1 MAIRLTGMASGLD
14 TDAMIEEL
22 VSAYGKKKD
31 KYVKAQT
38 KLEWKQDAWK
48 ELNTKINNFYSK
60 QASVLRFSSAYSK
73 KKATSNSSKATVTA
87 SSNAVNGSQT
97 LEINNL
103 AKTGYLTGE
112 VVENKTDASKKI
124 TGSSKLSEMGVKD
137 SYITLKVDGK
147 EKRIDLTEDL
157 TVDKFVAKL
166 KDAGVNANFDEKNQR
181 FFVSAK
187 TSGKAGDF
195 SLTGSSET
203 ANNALKSMGLFSVS
217 TADINKYKEMAAM
230 DIDKETEKRYEAKKA
245 KYTDADTERKNLTDA
260 VATLTKDKES
270 MTATKDTLD
279 YQIVYANKSKDDRK
293 ADYEA
298 AKNRLEELNEKAE
311 ADLTAEEKEEKATLN
326 SNIAAMDAVDK
337 VLDNDVLV
345 EDDINAYKQDLQQ
358 RSDNL
363 ADTLQTNN
371 DTLAKYEDILA
382 DTSDVKLNDY
392 VTGLN
397 TDIDTANQ
405 ALKDQIKAEVTAEQ
419 ANASQIVADYNAG
432 VLKESPTRIAGE
444 DAKITLNGAVFES
457 NTNNFSIN
465 GLTITANALTDKNEK
480 ITINTE
486 TDVDGIYNMIKDFIK
501 EYNTLVTE
509 MDTLYNADSSKGYEP
524 LTDEEKE
531 AMSDKEIEKWEKKI
545 KDSLLRRDSTL
556 QSVSGLMK
564 TAMSQGFLVNGK
576 RMSLSSFGIKTGSY
590 LSTADNEKSAFH
602 IDGDADDS
610 VSSGNTDK
618 LREAIANDPDS
629 VVDFFSQ
636 LTTNLYDKLSTKM
649 RTSTLKSVNTV
660 YNDKSMKR
668 EYDEYTDTIKKWEE
682 KIEKIEERYRKQFSA
697 METALTKMQSQSSYL
712 SNMFGM

>member
-1 MAIRLTGMASGLD
+1 MPIRLTGMASGLD

-22 VSAYGKKKD
+22 VSAYSTKKD

-48 ELNTKINNFYSK
+48 ELNKKINNFYTK

-73 KKATSNSSKATVTA
+73 KKATSTSTKATVTA
-87 SSNAVNGSQT
+87 SSNSVNGSQT
-97 LEINNL
+97 LQIHNL
-103 AKTGYLTGE
+103 AKTGYLTGG
-112 VVENKTDASKKI
+112 VVKNVNDANQKI
-124 TGSSKLSEMGVKD
+124 TGSSKLSDMGVKD
-137 SYITLKVDGK
+137 SYITLAVDGK

-166 KDAGVNANFDEKNQR
+166 KDAGVNASFDEKNQR

-187 TSGKAGDF
+187 TSGKDGDF

-203 ANNALKSMGLFSVS
+203 ANDALKSMGLFSVS
-217 TADINKYKEMAAM
+217 TADINKYKAMAAM
-230 DIDKETEKRYEAKKA
+230 DIDAETEKRYEAKKA
-245 KYTDADTERKNLTDA
+245 QYTDAETERKNLTDA
-260 VATLTKDKES
+260 IATLTKDKKS

-279 YQIVYANKSKDDRK
+279 YQIAYANKSKDDRK

-298 AKNRLEELNEKAE
+298 TKSRLETLNEKSE
-311 ADLTAEEKEEKATLN
+311 ADLTAEEKEEKATLS

-363 ADTLQTNN
+363 ADALQTNN
-371 DTLAKYEDILA
+371 DTLTKYEDILA

-392 VTGLN
+392 VAGLN
-397 TDIDTANQ
+397 TDIDAANQ
-405 ALKDQIKAEVTAEQ
+405 ALKDKIKAEVTAEQ
-419 ANASQIVADYNAG
+419 ASASQIVADYNSGA
-432 VLKESPTRIAGE
+432 LKESPTRISGE
-444 DAKITLNGAVFES
+444 DAKITLNGADFES

-465 GLTITANALTDKNEK
+465 GLTITANAVTDPNEK

-486 TDVDGIYNMIKDFIK
+486 TDVDGIYNMIKDFMK
-501 EYNTLVTE
+501 EYNALISE

-531 AMSDKEIEKWEKKI
+531 SMSDKEIEKWEQKI

-556 QSVSGLMK
+556 QSVSSLMK
-564 TAMSQGFLVNGK
+564 TAMAQSFTVGGI

-590 LSTADNEKSAFH
+590 LATADNERGMYH

-610 VSSGNTDK
+610 LSSGSADK
-618 LREAIANDPDS
+618 LREAIANDPDK

-636 LTTNLYDKLSTKM
+636 LTTNLYDKLSQKM
-649 RTSTLKSVNTV
+649 RTSSLKSVNTV